1 MQKKSTSKQKNQE
14 KIGHFPLNFGTFFE
28 FEKKCSKI
36 RKAKEMYKKLI
47 GL

>member
-14 KIGHFPLNFGTFFE
+14 KIGPFPLNFGTLFFK
-28 FEKKCSKI
+28 FKKCSKI